1 VRGSIVAT
9 MCVAIVG
16 MAALAGCGNLASSS
30 AAGASSAAGSG
41 SSGGD
46 AVSASKL
53 ASLKAE
59 LTQAAKVPSFR
70 APGPAFN
77 AKSASGKTVVAVPFN
92 SQIPYC
98 SGLITDMQSIGG
110 SMGVKVV
117 NYTATGEVSQF
128 EAAATQAAAV
138 HASAF
143 TTICGVDPSSIT
155 PQLAMLKS
163 KGIPTVALLGDVSL
177 PAPSNVQGVTSI
189 QLVKSAQ
196 TLADDAIVQNNGK
209 PFHAL
214 ILTDD
219 DIFGEQAPTNAAVD
233 ELKNVCGSNCP
244 STVVNVPS
252 SNWQSGVSSQV
263 SAELNRDP
271 KITAIIA
278 IYDGMVEGMMPAV
291 TGAHRAGLHVYTYG
305 ASPGV
310 VDLIKST
317 NGTVAADIGAG
328 SSWSAYIQMDQV
340 LRVLLGKPAQPVAD
354 EYPGLRLWTLS
365 NASQINSANPYGTSF
380 VSGFEKLWGVS

>member
-1 VRGSIVAT
+1 MRGTLVTALCAAVI
-9 MCVAIVG
+9 G
-16 MAALAGCGNLASSS
+16 MGALAGCGNLASSS
-30 AAGASSAAGSG
+30 SAEAASAAGSG
-41 SSGGD
+41 SGGGG

-59 LTQAAKVPSFR
+59 LAQAAEVPSFR

-77 AKSASGKTVVAVPFN
+77 AKPASGKTVVAVPFN

-98 SGLITDMQSIGG
+98 SGLISDMQSIGKG
-110 SMGVKVV
+110 LGVKVV
-117 NYTATGEVSQF
+117 DYTATGEVSQF
-128 EAAATQAAAV
+128 EAAATEAAAV

-196 TLADDAIVQNNGK
+196 TLADDAIVQNNGQ

-219 DIFGEQAPTNAAVD
+219 DIFGEQTPTSAAVN
-233 ELKNVCGSNCP
+233 ELKSVCGSSCP

-328 SSWSAYIQMDQV
+328 ASWSALTGMEKAS
-340 LRVLLGKPAQPVAD
+340 LGPTKTRA
-354 EYPGLRLWTLS
+354 
-365 NASQINSANPYGTSF
+365 ASAWRGASRRITS
-380 VSGFEKLWGVS
+380 